1 MTMYKERGLFYME
14 KRQIDLCNYRLK
26 EAYDS
31 LQVAKDCLCTSVIL
45 AQVDKY
51 LKSEFEKNAK

>member
-1 MTMYKERGLFYME
+1 ME

-31 LQVAKDCLCTSVIL
+31 LQVAKDCLCASVIL